1 MQVRKIAIMGAGLVG
16 SLLSIYL
23 KKKGY
28 EVAVYERRPDMR
40 STGAA
45 GGRSINLAISDR
57 GWKGLAG
64 VGLEETI
71 RKLAIPMHGR
81 QVHSVEGVQSYQPY
95 GKPGQF
101 INSVSRGQLNMEL
114 LHAAESLG
122 VPLHFEQ
129 RVEKIDIKGRQ
140 AILEDIRQSEL
151 YPLDADLIIGADG
164 AFSMV
169 RDSMMRT
176 DQFNYSQ
183 SYESHSY
190 KELTIPADENTGD
203 FLLEKNA
210 LHIWPRKS
218 FMLIALP
225 NLDGSFT
232 VTLFAPT
239 KGPES
244 FETLLTEADVIGYF
258 RKYFA
263 NVLPLMPTLAHD
275 FFSNPTGSLMTVK
288 CFPWVVGNNM
298 LIGDAAHAVVPFYGQ
313 GMNCGFE
320 DCTVLSELIDQYNH
334 DWSKILPA
342 YQESRKPNADG
353 IADLARLNF
362 VEMRDLVADPAFI
375 FKRRIAAKVSEVY
388 PDRFIPVYS
397 MVSFSHLP
405 YAEALKEYTR
415 QDEVLSEVLK
425 MPQIEE
431 KWDNEYLDT
440 IAKQLLNI

>member
-1 MQVRKIAIMGAGLVG
+1 MGAGLVG

-23 KKKGY
+23 KRRGY
-28 EVAVYERRPDMR
+28 EVQVYERRPDLR

-57 GWKGLAG
+57 GWKALAG
-64 VGLEETI
+64 AGLEEQI

-81 QVHSVEGVQSYQPY
+81 MMHGVEGGLTFQPY
-95 GKPGQF
+95 GQPGQF
-101 INSVSRGQLNMEL
+101 INSVSRGQLNIDLMN
-114 LHAAESLG
+114 AAESAG
-122 VPLHFEQ
+122 VPFHFEQ
-129 RVEKIDIKGRQ
+129 RVLRMDVEAGK
-140 AILEDIRQSEL
+140 ATLENLTNQDRYEL
-151 YPLDADLIIGADG
+151 EADLIIGADG
-164 AFSMV
+164 AYSMV
-169 RDSMMRT
+169 RNSLMKT

-183 SYESHSY
+183 LYESHCY
-190 KELTIPADENTGD
+190 KELSIPPAPDGG
-203 FLLEKNA
+203 FLIDKNA

-244 FETLLTEADVIGYF
+244 FETITTPESLQVYF
-258 RKYFA
+258 QKYFPD
-263 NVLPLMPTLAHD
+263 VLPLMPDLEAD
-275 FFSNPTGSLMTVK
+275 FFGNPTGSLMTVK
-288 CFPWVVGNNM
+288 CFPWTVGNGM

-320 DCTVLSELIDQYNH
+320 DCTVLDELLNTLDDN
-334 DWSKILPA
+334 WSKVLPA

-362 VEMRDLVADPAFI
+362 IEMRDLVADPDFL
-375 FKRRIAAKVSEVY
+375 FKRKIAGKVAATH

-405 YAEALKEYTR
+405 YADALKEYTR
-415 QDEVLSEVLK
+415 QDEVLSDVITW
-425 MPQIEE
+425 PHIGE
-431 KWDNEYLDT
+431 KWDNEYLPRIT
-440 IAKQLLNI
+440 ELLQNQ